1 MSRRSL
7 RFVGFSKTR
16 NGILSRRGERSIFSH
31 RVDGGRSQAGTE
43 QESVVRIS
51 ALRVSAHVSR
61 VRRGAPARIF
71 VTFRLPSTTSTMAP
85 PPPPPAPD
93 TDSVLDRLQSF
104 VSDNKRALLIG
115 AAAAAVAAGAVVY
128 YASASQ
134 PGAGDGKRRK
144 EKKAKKTKKVGE
156 DDGPILEEREPK
168 KGTPSVASVES
179 EAGACNVMRSW

>member
-1 MSRRSL
+1 MTDRVRATSVSASSTERAIVASL
-7 RFVGFSKTR
+7 GMKEASVPG
-16 NGILSRRGERSIFSH
+16 H
-31 RVDGGRSQAGTE
+31 RIGDGGNQAGTE

-61 VRRGAPARIF
+61 VRHGAPARIF

-93 TDSVLDRLQSF
+93 ADSVLDRLQSF

-115 AAAAAVAAGAVVY
+115 AAAAAVAAGAAVY

-144 EKKAKKTKKVGE
+144 EKQAKKTKKFGE
-156 DDGPILEEREPK
+156 DVFAL
-168 KGTPSVASVES
+168 
-179 EAGACNVMRSW
+179 